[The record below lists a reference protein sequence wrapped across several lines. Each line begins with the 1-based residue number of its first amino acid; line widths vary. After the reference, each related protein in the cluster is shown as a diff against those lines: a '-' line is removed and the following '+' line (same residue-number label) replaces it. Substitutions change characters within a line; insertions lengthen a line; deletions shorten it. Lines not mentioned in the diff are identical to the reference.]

1 MSKIKVGDKVR
12 IRVPAGSSFN
22 LEETCT
28 SGVWKGI
35 DYFPE
40 YMKKQVN
47 KYGVVEKIDDYG
59 PQGICVRGWWWPE
72 AWLEKIEPSKKH
84 AWGLFSKDAD
94 KLLAVVPTRRIGRLI
109 KQPDEVVRKIS
120 YTIEG

>member
-28 SGVWKGI
+28 NGVWKDI

-47 KYGVVEKIDDYG
+47 KYGVVEKLDDYG
-59 PQGICVRGWWWPE
+59 PGGICVSGWWWP
-72 AWLEKIEPSKKH
+72 ASWVEKIEPSKKY
-84 AWGLFSKDAD
+84 AWGLFSKDAN

-109 KQPDEVVRKIS
+109 KQPEEVVRKIS